1 MKRARGATPWLLAL
15 LVGWSG
21 CGIKSRPVPP
31 QYARPL
37 PISDLRAQ
45 STAHGIL
52 LRWSRPLH
60 FVGGGT
66 IRNLAVF
73 RIYRATDRAPLALI
87 NALPVTD
94 LQRFRQ
100 AHSFTYLDTTAAIGT
115 SYRYEVAA
123 ATTDGYESSPS
134 NVVSLVRE
142 RPTPTPNPLNYVLPT
157 PTLPP

>member
-1 MKRARGATPWLLAL
+1 MKLLGWATTWLLVL
-15 LVGWSG
+15 LIGLSG

-31 QYARPL
+31 QYAQPIA
-37 PISDLRAQ
+37 ISDLRAQ
-45 STAHGIL
+45 STAHGIM

-73 RIYRATDRAPLALI
+73 RIYRSSDRTPLALI

-100 AHSFTYLDTTAAIGT
+100 IHAFSYLDTTAAIGT
-115 SYRYEVAA
+115 PYRYEVVAG
-123 ATTDGYESSPS
+123 TTDGYESSPS
-134 NVVSLVRE
+134 NVVSVVRI

-157 PTLPP
+157 PSLPP